1 MAVATT
7 TEVKYLDAEGRE
19 VEKEGAVMALVAV
32 YEDGHLIEEHFGLV
46 DAGDEP
52 AVD

>member
-7 TEVKYLDAEGRE
+7 TEIKYLDAEGRE
-19 VEKEGAVMALVAV
+19 VDEADAVMALVAI
-32 YEDGHLIEEHFGLV
+32 YKDGRLIEEHFGLV

>member
-1 MAVATT
+1 MVTT
-7 TEVKYLDAEGRE
+7 TEMKYLDAEGRE
-19 VEKEGAVMALVAV
+19 VKKEDAVMALVSV
-32 YEDGHLIEEHFGLV
+32 YKDGRLVEETFGLL